1 MAHQYQLE
9 IEKIGELIKQYYM
22 KVLKNETEKIL
33 SGVNLEAQKILSGV
47 NLEAQKILLNLQ
59 QLNVDA
65 TNVILQELEVQK
77 EKPTPLPQIDTITS
91 YTTPTSNSV
100 PSTMVIS
107 MLL

>member
-22 KVLKNETEKIL
+22 KVLKNETE
-33 SGVNLEAQKILSGV
+33 KILSGV